1 MNDKMS
7 RYNKQMGARKFPY
20 ENLQLGVANLWV
32 SLREPSARRSQTMGF
47 LTRNWW
53 FPYEKPEASN
63 WGKSFSRLGAYF
75 QRTYVHGF
83 TNLCSWV
90 REPMFMGSRT
100 YVLRN
105 VLVLVM
111 MMIGANVW
119 GAFTEGLYFIQANSD
134 ATFYLCP
141 SIGCYYGN
149 NVDQPHLTTFKTGGD
164 QNSVWKIEPVEDET
178 DTYYIIH
185 YKTGRYLKSN
195 EDFTTDNGSKHNRK
209 AVHLEVK
216 PETLTDEFK
225 FLIKD
230 NSGSY
235 QIYPK
240 VYYTN
245 PSGMSFN
252 PTGGHKECYAPLDGG
267 VQGMIGLFN
276 KGDDGSKWKINS
288 VPSESIPCATPIIK
302 YDGDNINI
310 SYPYT
315 DETGITIYY
324 TTDGT
329 QPTTS
334 SSSSSSASFNIPSS
348 GVVKVRAIATKTN
361 YVNSDEA
368 VLWGSARPFLI
379 QSKECED
386 YYLVPSG
393 NGNNVTTS
401 SLPGTSMQW
410 TLQNAGAS
418 TGGVQYYYVKNSNG
432 KLINYNLENYNLPLN
447 TEPADANKFCV
458 VENGYNTGKFFL
470 IPVSNLSRCLF
481 KNNGN
486 VDPSVSK
493 AEPLKDYGT
502 QGRDQWTLKACN
514 EGANQ
519 KDLFSAPPFSVS
531 DADEA
536 HYYLIQSLG
545 NSGYYIIP
553 PSATDGYVQTSNSN
567 YSDVPWVFKKAGEDN
582 WLTYYYI
589 INAATGK
596 FMHFN
601 LNDKLTGDETNVV
614 SMKDVSEK
622 NADNEDKF
630 QYVMVPSTTPGA
642 CYIVPKGYSYA
653 DDNHIN
659 FRDNKYYGLWENS
672 GDALKTTWSRSSTAN
687 HVKWTFSEKAPLS
700 FYIDPDITQDEN
712 GYVTISHLV
721 NACDFYYTTDGTTT
735 PVVPADGSDPVAPTY
750 KYSGPFLP
758 PLGASK
764 IIAKAAIKGDHS
776 ITSNPVELE
785 FSALA
790 QPTITFD
797 NATSTV
803 TITSLPGATIYY
815 AYGSIDPADP
825 TVDEG
830 ITHGDSPVT
839 FTVSE
844 KTYIK
849 ALAVKGGF
857 TPSAVQSATIDK
869 VAAPVTDT
877 TSDGKVKLTSTTP
890 SVTIYYE
897 IGDDESSVATPT
909 TSSTRY
915 TGPLQN
921 VSGKVIKAIAVKDG
935 WITSDVGGSNG
946 IITLQCAMPVIRRG
960 TGNTFTISSS
970 FPAEGVSIYYTTGS
984 DDPTTLYV
992 GPVSISSYPVTVKA
1006 IATADNYSNS
1016 SLAEVTIIED
1026 LVLDGDYYLISSAGD
1041 FEKFVSKAS
1050 TADGAGYKYKVTDD
1064 FTYSSTFEITQAFTG
1079 TFDGGFYTITGLKNP
1094 LFVSLDG
1101 GTVKNVVLDPNTTV
1115 NGNGAICNEADGST
1129 KIYNCGVLSGT
1140 ISGSGN
1146 VGGLVGHI
1154 ASGSSVRVVNCYNF
1168 AAVSGGT
1175 TMAGI
1180 VGNNEGTVG
1189 DVRIAMCMMYGDMS
1203 GGTSPVYAGNHV
1215 TNVKN
1220 YTEYN
1225 YWRNKADLSYTTYN
1239 DQLAIDKDEYLTRF
1253 PFYRHILNTHRELA
1267 AFFLFGESGETVKD
1281 ITANE
1286 VAEIGHWV
1294 LNKDLAPYPIV
1305 EEWKTNTKRTTV
1317 DIANNLP
1324 DTTEKGA
1331 GKLLNDIGDD
1341 GYYSGT
1347 GTNITK
1353 ISAMGNNGY
1362 LTVNVSINGSDYSAS
1377 LPITDMNEANYD
1389 YTWGK
1394 VVLPF
1399 ANEFSGWTRDY
1410 SKVCTG
1416 WEITSITGGTAGT
1429 FANYNVSDRDCTAK
1443 DLYSNSG
1450 YIFAQGGN
1458 YIVPYGVTAINIKA
1472 HFANAFYLS
1481 DASYDVGYSANF
1493 DDPVSL
1499 GGDVSP
1505 SYHEQT
1511 VYTDLST
1518 LVNALSE
1525 TTNPHDQAIVLVGN
1539 YHYNIKTLGG
1549 SKLETAKAVTIM
1561 STDEDC
1567 NQEPDYGW
1575 YTCNT
1580 SGRLEVPPLRFDFVP
1595 NIEMGMSSRVGSSL
1609 YPGIGIWHTR
1619 GWFELTET
1627 CVSNMSQCEINSDN
1641 FTFADNG
1648 KGNNRWIANSGC
1660 FVQIVRAR
1668 DGNCNKLSYIQ
1679 IGGNAY
1685 VKELYPGSHTDNAR
1699 ESATVPIAVTGG
1711 QVDECYMTGY
1721 KAGAKLTGD
1730 MIYFWCGGGKIKKFL
1745 GAYLENPTAAG
1756 ITAKVDHAL
1765 VGRFFG
1771 GGTSGAARIKGNIDI
1786 TINNSQVDFY
1796 CGGPE
1801 FGNME
1806 SGKGVTTHAIG
1817 TTFGEYYGAGFG
1829 GTSITYNREQQTNNL
1844 NITNNATTTYD
1855 LGFSTY
1861 YKRLTNKP
1869 DYGIGCC
1876 YKFEYIFHSNGS
1888 NGVTRFY
1895 TGYAQ
1900 FDLATTGNV
1909 TNVLNYC
1916 TIKKLPGTNS
1926 PTPKESTGDFYG
1938 AGCQGKV
1945 NGTVTSTLTNCE
1957 VDGSAFG
1964 GGFKAA
1970 NNEVEVYPTTAP
1982 TYSVYTK
1989 ETGIFSDF
1997 GTVKPEKFTWKQGTN
2012 DDNTKEKTA
2021 DDTNKILYT
2030 SKDITM
2036 TDLGNVTGAI
2046 SLTIDGNSVIGTE
2059 GKSETGNV
2067 FGGGNESKSLDNT
2080 TVTLK
2085 GNTQVRGNV
2094 FGGGNNAVVQ
2104 GTATVN
2110 IVEK

>member
-1 MNDKMS
+1 
-7 RYNKQMGARKFPY
+7 
-20 ENLQLGVANLWV
+20 
-32 SLREPSARRSQTMGF
+32 
-47 LTRNWW
+47 
-53 FPYEKPEASN
+53 
-63 WGKSFSRLGAYF
+63 
-75 QRTYVHGF
+75 
-83 TNLCSWV
+83 
-90 REPMFMGSRT
+90 
-100 YVLRN
+100 
-105 VLVLVM
+105 M
-111 MMIGANVW
+111 MMLMGVNVW
-119 GAFTEGLYFIQANSD
+119 GQITP
-134 ATFYLCP
+134 T
-141 SIGCYYGN
+141 
-149 NVDQPHLTTFKTGGD
+149 
-164 QNSVWKIEPVEDET
+164 T
-178 DTYYIIH
+178 DTSNPVYYLFQSFGN
-185 YKTGRYLKSN
+185 TGFYMRPNGTAVSTSN
-195 EDFTTDNGSKHNRK
+195 I
-209 AVHLEVK
+209 
-216 PETLTDEFK
+216 LTDDMK
-225 FLIKD
+225 WYFLD
-230 NSGSY
+230 S
-235 QIYPK
+235 
-240 VYYTN
+240 
-245 PSGMSFN
+245 
-252 PTGGHKECYAPLDGG
+252 
-267 VQGMIGLFN
+267 
-276 KGDDGSKWKINS
+276 
-288 VPSESIPCATPIIK
+288 
-302 YDGDNINI
+302 
-310 SYPYT
+310 
-315 DETGITIYY
+315 DETGYYYICDKDGNYLYFSKPSGSSSSRTWMELKNSLDNDDTEHYKFSIAKNNTQGWNAYNIIPYGNADKYCLNKQGRNAGTNGVQVTNGWDDENSNWVFIPMTTYEWTLRADCFRPSDSSNTYYYKIKSKADASYYIKPGTTYVETSNTVDDDMIWYFEEASSDDYMTYYYIRLANDGKYLRYRSTAVDQDNAIELASHTGSETDDAEDRFQFIVVRGAVSDESWNTTDISYNIVPKLLKRTNNNINFNCVSSNKGLGKPLKTRNDKAATDNKWTFVSVDFPTICAKPTITFSNTTGKASITTTTTRSTIYY
-324 TTDGT
+324 TTDGSE
-329 QPTTS
+329 PS
-334 SSSSSSASFNIPSS
+334 SSNGTVYTIPFAVNEQTTIKAFVTRTGFSDS
-348 GVVKVRAIATKTN
+348 EVTTKT
-361 YVNSDEA
+361 
-368 VLWGSARPFLI
+368 
-379 QSKECED
+379 
-386 YYLVPSG
+386 
-393 NGNNVTTS
+393 
-401 SLPGTSMQW
+401 
-410 TLQNAGAS
+410 
-418 TGGVQYYYVKNSNG
+418 
-432 KLINYNLENYNLPLN
+432 INKVAAPTIVN
-447 TEPADANKFCV
+447 TEA
-458 VENGYNTGKFFL
+458 
-470 IPVSNLSRCLF
+470 
-481 KNNGN
+481 
-486 VDPSVSK
+486 SVISI
-493 AEPLKDYGT
+493 T
-502 QGRDQWTLKACN
+502 
-514 EGANQ
+514 
-519 KDLFSAPPFSVS
+519 SATS
-531 DADEA
+531 DAK
-536 HYYLIQSLG
+536 I
-545 NSGYYIIP
+545 
-553 PSATDGYVQTSNSN
+553 
-567 YSDVPWVFKKAGEDN
+567 
-582 WLTYYYI
+582 
-589 INAATGK
+589 
-596 FMHFN
+596 
-601 LNDKLTGDETNVV
+601 
-614 SMKDVSEK
+614 
-622 NADNEDKF
+622 
-630 QYVMVPSTTPGA
+630 
-642 CYIVPKGYSYA
+642 
-653 DDNHIN
+653 
-659 FRDNKYYGLWENS
+659 
-672 GDALKTTWSRSSTAN
+672 
-687 HVKWTFSEKAPLS
+687 
-700 FYIDPDITQDEN
+700 
-712 GYVTISHLV
+712 
-721 NACDFYYTTDGTTT
+721 YYTTDGSVPTTT
-735 PVVPADGSDPVAPTY
+735 SSTEYTGPLTITASSVTIKAIAVKDGMINSAVSSESFAFSCPT
-750 KYSGPFLP
+750 
-758 PLGASK
+758 
-764 IIAKAAIKGDHS
+764 
-776 ITSNPVELE
+776 
-785 FSALA
+785 
-790 QPTITFD
+790 PTITFD
-797 NATSTV
+797 NTTNTV
-803 TITSLPGATIYY
+803 TIASETGSTIYY
-815 AYGSIDPADP
+815 AYGSTDPADP
-825 TVDEG
+825 TVNESVA
-830 ITHGDSPVT
+830 HGSSPVS
-839 FTVSE
+839 FTISD

-849 ALAVKGGF
+849 AIAIKEGLGN
-857 TPSAVQSATIDK
+857 SDVQSATIDK
-869 VAAPVTDT
+869 VAPPTISF

-897 IGDDESSVATPT
+897 IGEDESSVATPT

-1016 SLAEVTIIED
+1016 SLAEVTIIKD
-1026 LVLDGDYYLISSAGD
+1026 LVQDGDYYLISSAGD
-1041 FEKFVSKAS
+1041 FEKFVSKAN

-1094 LFVSLDG
+1094 LFKSLNG
-1101 GTVKNVVLDPNTTV
+1101 GIVKNVVLNPNTTV
-1115 NGNGAICNEADGST
+1115 TGNGAICNEADGST

-1154 ASGSSVRVVNCYNF
+1154 ASASSVRVVNCYNF
-1168 AAVSGGT
+1168 ATVSGGS

-1180 VGNNEGTVG
+1180 VGKNEGTVG
-1189 DVRIAMCMMYGDMS
+1189 DVRIAMCMMYGNMQ

-1215 TNVKN
+1215 SNVQN

-1225 YWRNKADLSYTTYN
+1225 YWRSKADLTYTTYN

-1267 AFFLFGESGETVKD
+1267 AFFLFGESDETVKN

-1341 GYYSGT
+1341 GYYSVT

-1443 DLYSNSG
+1443 DLYSKSD

-1481 DASYDVGYSANF
+1481 DASYDVGYTANF
-1493 DDPVSL
+1493 ADPVSL
-1499 GGDVSP
+1499 GGKVSL

-1549 SKLETAKAVTIM
+1549 SKLDTKKAVTIM

-1627 CVSNMSQCEINSDN
+1627 CVSNMSQCEINSSD
-1641 FTFADNG
+1641 FTSADNG

-1668 DGNCNKLSYIQ
+1668 DGNCTKLSYIQ

-1699 ESATVPIAVTGG
+1699 QSATVPIAVTGG

-1721 KAGAKLTGD
+1721 KTGATLTGD

-1765 VGRFFG
+1765 IGRFFG
-1771 GGTSGAARIKGNIDI
+1771 GGTSAAARIKGDIDI

-1806 SGKGVTTHAIG
+1806 SNKGVTTHAIG

-1861 YKRLTNKP
+1861 YKRLTNKK